1 MDSVATNEAP
11 AVEIVTPVE
20 DAPID
25 RAFRFPR
32 NKVLENPH
40 VEFLVNEMLMAG
52 GSPYTINEA
61 LMKIHGVQI
70 SVATIYAYKSDIYDK
85 KMDMASPREKNEWV
99 RRVEQTEKI
108 KNLLYTNRIAFI
120 NSQIEMVEKLRK
132 KIDETL
138 GDDAVLH
145 KVDPAMHRALTSD
158 VALLVKT
165 QRELYEEA
173 DKAMAVEE
181 RMEELKAKV
190 AIAIGNLLLPKMGL
204 GDTEIKVVSK
214 QIQVTVETIRF

>member
-1 MDSVATNEAP
+1 
-11 AVEIVTPVE
+11 
-20 DAPID
+20 
-25 RAFRFPR
+25 
-32 NKVLENPH
+32 
-40 VEFLVNEMLMAG
+40 
-52 GSPYTINEA
+52 
-61 LMKIHGVQI
+61 
-70 SVATIYAYKSDIYDK
+70 
-85 KMDMASPREKNEWV
+85 
-99 RRVEQTEKI
+99 
-108 KNLLYTNRIAFI
+108 
-120 NSQIEMVEKLRK
+120 MVEKLRK